1 VFLADGGGGGSTQA
15 SLPEYSGS
23 QQKLQVDPSAIPAAK
38 KVFSEA
44 LDKLDTQMYNATSGV
59 RAKNWALDPVSK
71 ETAEKFNQNTFEA
84 GDQAAL
90 TAIKAYREQLKGVV
104 DQLTQI
110 EATYRQVEGDN
121 VAAWGRIHNT

>member
-1 VFLADGGGGGSTQA
+1 MFLADGGGGGSTQA

-23 QQKLQVDPSAIPAAK
+23 QQKLQVNPAAIPEAK
-38 KVFSEA
+38 KVFVAA
-44 LDKLDTQMYNATSGV
+44 LDKLEAQLSGSEFEL
-59 RAKNWALDPVSK
+59 RAKQWATDPISK
-71 ETAEKFNQNTFEA
+71 ETADKFNRDTFEA

-90 TAIKAYREQLKGVV
+90 TAIKAYRDQLRGVV

-110 EATYRQVEGDN
+110 EATYRRVEGDN